1 MEFGPKTFEQTW
13 NEYCKSAPPWNSLP
27 IEEKRRSLKWKAKFN
42 RENFP
47 GIKPEIYYDHDGLR
61 HEIISCSL
69 DYRPDDPSTYPL
81 SPSESCGQLLR
92 SPSEKKRRD
101 HWTRLEEARQDFQIP
116 DWVEQEDR
124 KKEAKKQ
131 KTKAKA
137 KANKKDSKK
146 NTVKKEIIEKKKAAT
161 ENLEIRSK
169 SLFNND
175 AKLISSESELNSVIE
190 NQQKEIDE
198 LKKKLEEYELCKI
211 CYE

>member
-1 MEFGPKTFEQTW
+1 V
-13 NEYCKSAPPWNSLP
+13 
-27 IEEKRRSLKWKAKFN
+27 
-42 RENFP
+42 
-47 GIKPEIYYDHDGLR
+47 
-61 HEIISCSL
+61 
-69 DYRPDDPSTYPL
+69 
-81 SPSESCGQLLR
+81 SPSESCGQVLR